1 MERGLFARSNKLIAS
16 SLGQAGTTKSQGIH
30 AIGEQRAAHYFFA
43 TFSSS
48 VNSSMN
54 NFQPND
60 GQEPDPEELRKIW
73 EEMLKQGFDPEAL
86 AAAGG
91 FDGTPESLQR
101 LFANI
106 QGAFLIPTPPADGS
120 GVNWQAASSRAKE
133 ISRVNARPLNNLDS
147 KKLTD
152 SLGIANLWL
161 NEATDI
167 SEITVESKL
176 LSRTLWVDDALPL
189 FRLLAEPVADR
200 MNRSLGEAIQSQLPE
215 ELAESLKGA
224 SDIMRSA
231 GAMMFAM
238 QLGAALGQLSRE
250 ALTGTEIGL
259 PIYAEQR
266 PAFIVQNL
274 EEFIDSLA
282 LGPDEDQAYIYM
294 AIRELAHVRLFKHSR
309 WLREKIVAQIREYAS
324 GIKVDTSRMEEL
336 SEDFDPSNP
345 HELQQALESG
355 AFLMERSPSQQV
367 ALDIIE
373 TNLALIE
380 GWVDAVTIEAAKRLP
395 KGEAIREAVRRR
407 RATGGPAERTFQAL
421 VGLELRP
428 KRMREASTLWQL
440 IGEAVG
446 NEKRDGLWDHPDFL
460 PTTLDIDNPQK
471 FVAKVKNDL
480 GIGDAMDQ
488 ALRDLLGDV

>member
-1 MERGLFARSNKLIAS
+1 A
-16 SLGQAGTTKSQGIH
+16 
-30 AIGEQRAAHYFFA
+30 
-43 TFSSS
+43 
-48 VNSSMN
+48 
-54 NFQPND
+54 
-60 GQEPDPEELRKIW
+60 
-73 EEMLKQGFDPEAL
+73 
-86 AAAGG
+86 
-91 FDGTPESLQR
+91 
-101 LFANI
+101 
-106 QGAFLIPTPPADGS
+106 
-120 GVNWQAASSRAKE
+120 
-133 ISRVNARPLNNLDS
+133 RVNARPLNNLDS

-167 SEITVESKL
+167 SEIAIESKL
-176 LSRTLWVDDALPL
+176 LSRTLWVDALPL
-189 FRLLAEPVADR
+189 FKLLAEPVAYR
-200 MNRSLGEAIQSQLPE
+200 MNRSLGEAIQSQLPD

-238 QLGAALGQLSRE
+238 QLGGALGQLSKE

-274 EEFIDSLA
+274 EEFIKSMD

-309 WLREKIVAQIREYAS
+309 WLREKVVAQIREYAA

-355 AFLMERSPSQQV
+355 AFLMERSASQQV

-380 GWVDAVTIEAAKRLP
+380 GWVDAVTIDAAKRLP

-407 RATGGPAERTFQAL
+407 RATGGPAEQTFQAL

-428 KRMREASTLWQL
+428 KRMREASALWQL

-446 NEKRDGLWDHPDFL
+446 HEKRDGLWDHPDFL
-460 PTTLDIDNPQK
+460 PTAQDIDSPQK